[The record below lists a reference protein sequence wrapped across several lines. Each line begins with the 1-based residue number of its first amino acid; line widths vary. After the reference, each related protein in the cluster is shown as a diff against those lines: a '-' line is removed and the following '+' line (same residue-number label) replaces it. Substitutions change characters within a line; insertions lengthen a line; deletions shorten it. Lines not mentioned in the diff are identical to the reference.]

1 MTKTAIGDGTSADT
15 GRVNR
20 KISAGEYSLG
30 DLCSNLHSIE
40 EVSLLLEE
48 RGLKDEFVTTTK
60 VLVDDSRD
68 FYMYVDDKG
77 KRLVACLNHIQDSDP
92 NIVYLDF
99 LHELVH
105 IFQLYDGRNLY
116 DRRFKYVRR
125 PTEIEAYRVAVN
137 EGRRIGM
144 KEEELMEY
152 LRVEWISDEEH
163 RELATAV
170 GIDPRVT
177 RS

>member
-1 MTKTAIGDGTSADT
+1 MTKAAAGNGKVENS
-15 GRVNR
+15 GRINR
-20 KISAGEYSLG
+20 EVSAGEYRLV
-30 DLCSNLHSIE
+30 DLCRNLHSIE
-40 EVSLLLEE
+40 EISLLLSQ
-48 RGLKDEFVTTTK
+48 RGLSEEFVSNTK

-77 KRLVACLNHIQDSDP
+77 KRLIACLSHIQDSDP
-92 NIVYLDF
+92 KIVYLDF

-105 IFQLYDGRNLY
+105 IFQLHDGRNLY

-144 KEEELMEY
+144 REEELMEY

-163 RELATAV
+163 KELATAV
-170 GIDPRVT
+170 GIDPAIT
-177 RS
+177 GS